1 MKKTTILFVL
11 MVLAVSAV
19 AISGCTTPT
28 PTVEPTAAP
37 TATPA
42 ATPVA
47 TSTPA
52 AAAALTINGTVAN
65 TTSFTLA
72 ELKAMPQSEINTSFT
87 RSTGAVETV
96 NGTGVLL
103 NTLLDMAS
111 PASNATNVTFI
122 ASDGYSKTA
131 NLSDVRASTNATV
144 VIYEDG
150 MLRDAVPGLPSGT
163 WIKNLTTI
171 TVS

>member
-1 MKKTTILFVL
+1 
-11 MVLAVSAV
+11 
-19 AISGCTTPT
+19 
-28 PTVEPTAAP
+28 
-37 TATPA
+37 
-42 ATPVA
+42 
-47 TSTPA
+47 
-52 AAAALTINGTVAN
+52 
-65 TTSFTLA
+65 
-72 ELKAMPQSEINTSFT
+72 MPQTSINTSFT

-103 NTLLDMAS
+103 NTLLDIAA
-111 PASNATNVTFI
+111 PASTATNVTFV

-131 NLSDVRASTNATV
+131 KLSDVRASTNATL

-163 WIKNLTTI
+163 WLKNLTVI